1 MAARTAIS
9 GAACKVFLASTGA
22 EIGWATGVDVT
33 ESIQNQRVDV
43 VGDIDSQEI
52 VPVRRTAQAQVSA
65 IRVSAQAL
73 EEYVWS
79 TGSTAELLNAPA
91 FDFVI
96 VDTSGNNTLI
106 TLEGCKPTTRTFR
119 VDSTSLFNE
128 NLSFDVR
135 KIRYPGE

>member
-52 VPVRRTAQAQVSA
+52 VPVRRTAQMQVSA
-65 IRVSAQAL
+65 IRVSAEAL
-73 EEYVWS
+73 EEYIWT

-91 FDFVI
+91 VDFVI
-96 VDTSGNNTLI
+96 VDTNGNSTLI

>member
-9 GAACKVFLASTGA
+9 GASCKVFLASTGQ

-33 ESIQNQRVDV
+33 ETIQNQRVDV

-52 VPVRRTAQAQVSA
+52 VPVRRTAQMQVSA
-65 IRVSAQAL
+65 IRVSSEAL
-73 EEYVWS
+73 EEYVWA
-79 TGSTAELLNAPA
+79 TGSTAEILNAPA
-91 FDFVI
+91 FDFVV
-96 VDTSGNNTLI
+96 VDTQGNNTLI

-135 KIRYPGE
+135 KIRYQGE